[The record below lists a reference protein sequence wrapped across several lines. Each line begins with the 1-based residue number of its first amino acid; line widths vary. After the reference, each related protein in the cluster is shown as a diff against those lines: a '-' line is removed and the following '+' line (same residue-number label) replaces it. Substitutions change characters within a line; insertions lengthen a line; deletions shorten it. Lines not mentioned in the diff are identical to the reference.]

1 MCTLH
6 QHISDRSSLPL
17 SISFALV
24 HQFIFCLD
32 LYSSHPLFA
41 FAYEV
46 DVAQY
51 LSQSFKFLFLLK
63 SIEQSNFL
71 CIFLTTIPPYNYLI
85 CFYLCALLLYSISV
99 RYKGGDVTPVRAR
112 VMSVSG
118 GEKR

>member
-1 MCTLH
+1 MTGHLYFFLFPSFGPS
-6 QHISDRSSLPL
+6 IYFLFGSLFFT
-17 SISFALV
+17 SF
-24 HQFIFCLD
+24 F
-32 LYSSHPLFA
+32 FA

-63 SIEQSNFL
+63 SIEQSSYL
-71 CIFLTTIPPYNYLI
+71 CIFLTAIPPYNYLI

-99 RYKGGDVTPVRAR
+99 RYKRGDVTPVRAR
-112 VMSVSG
+112 VMFVLG

>member
-1 MCTLH
+1 MFLCNVHTVLFDSRIILKSISTICTLH
-6 QHISDRSSLPL
+6 QHIYDRSSLPL

-32 LYSSHPLFA
+32 LYSSFPFFA

-51 LSQSFKFLFLLK
+51 LSQSFKFLFVLK

-71 CIFLTTIPPYNYLI
+71 CIFLRNVGYEYAMQRQL
-85 CFYLCALLLYSISV
+85 
-99 RYKGGDVTPVRAR
+99 
-112 VMSVSG
+112 
-118 GEKR
+118 